1 MLKNK
6 IKIKNKDLEVKLAQ
20 GMGHFG
26 HLTEMTHLLVNLT
39 LAQLPDQSPI

>member
-6 IKIKNKDLEVKLAQ
+6 IKIKNKDLEVKLAE

-26 HLTEMTHLLVNLT
+26 HLTEMTH
-39 LAQLPDQSPI
+39 PIT

>member
-6 IKIKNKDLEVKLAQ
+6 IKIINNDLEVKLAE

-26 HLTEMTHLLVNLT
+26 HLTNMTH
-39 LAQLPDQSPI
+39 PIS

>member
-6 IKIKNKDLEVKLAQ
+6 IKIKNKDLEVKLAE

-26 HLTEMTHLLVNLT
+26 HLTEMTH
-39 LAQLPDQSPI
+39 PIS